1 MSGAAAGAPF
11 LPDLLPCTEQIILYS
26 LDLPE
31 RPHEGA
37 PFMYASADDRQ
48 LIARVAATDEE
59 AMRELFLRH
68 RQKVSAFIRRVMS
81 DDAVIEELTSE
92 VFLEVWR
99 GARNFE
105 GRSAVTTWIFSIA
118 HYRALNVLRKRGEEN
133 WDEDDA
139 HQIADE
145 RDDPEMLAQKADKS
159 ARLRQCSEALTPLQ
173 REIID
178 LVYYHEMSI
187 RDVSEVLDIPEG
199 TVKTRLFKARNRL
212 EKLLEA
218 AGIDRGWP

>member
-1 MSGAAAGAPF
+1 MNGVAAGALV
-11 LPDLLPCTEQIILYS
+11 LPEPPLCTDQITLCS
-26 LDLPE
+26 LDLSDG
-31 RPHEGA
+31 PHDGG
-37 PFMYASADDRQ
+37 PFMYASADDHE
-48 LIARVAATDEE
+48 LIALVAATDEA

-81 DDAVIEELTSE
+81 DDAVVEELTSE
-92 VFLEVWR
+92 VFLEIWR

-105 GRSAVTTWIFSIA
+105 GRSAVTTWILSIA

-139 HQIADE
+139 IQIADE
-145 RDDPEMLAQKADKS
+145 RDDPEVSAQKADKS
-159 ARLRQCSEALTPLQ
+159 ARLRQCSNGLTALQ

-212 EKLLEA
+212 AKLLEA